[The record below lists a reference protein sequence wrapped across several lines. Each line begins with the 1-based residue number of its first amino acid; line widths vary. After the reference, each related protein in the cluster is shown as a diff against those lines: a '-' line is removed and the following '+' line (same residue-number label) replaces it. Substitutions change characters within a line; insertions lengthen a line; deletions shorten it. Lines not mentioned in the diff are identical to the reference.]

1 MNFSVLFE
9 NDDPILTGVVIV
21 LLVMSV
27 ATWSVFLIRLCDFLI
42 SKNKNNALAQLF
54 KQNDFHTALE
64 TSKNST
70 APLFSIVSTL
80 NDEIVRFEEKESR
93 LKQHL
98 SFDELLNRVMHSGL
112 NNVMFRFDKGLS
124 VLASIAS
131 TAPFIGLF
139 GTVYGI
145 YKALIGI
152 STEGQMSIAAVAGPI
167 GEALIA
173 TAIGLFVA
181 IPAVLAYNF
190 GIRTNKKIRQQGAK
204 FCDQLL
210 LNVLSSHKEDE
221 Q

>member
-1 MNFSVLFE
+1 MNFAILFK
-9 NDDPILTGVVIV
+9 NDDPVLIGVVII

-27 ATWSVFLIRLCDFLI
+27 ATWSVFLMRLFDFLI
-42 SKNKNNALAQLF
+42 AKNKNNKLMQLF
-54 KQNDFHTALE
+54 NQKDFYMAVE
-64 TSKNST
+64 DARSNT
-70 APLFSIVSTL
+70 APLYNIVASLKNEVT
-80 NDEIVRFEEKESR
+80 RFEQENSA
-93 LKQHL
+93 LNQHL
-98 SFDELLNRVMHSGL
+98 SLDNLITRVMQSSLVG
-112 NNVMFRFDKGLS
+112 MMYRFEKGLT
-124 VLASIAS
+124 VLASIAA

-145 YKALIGI
+145 YKALINI

-190 GIRTNKKIRQQGAK
+190 GVRSNKKIRQQGAQ
-204 FCDQLL
+204 FCDQLQL
-210 LNVLSSHKEDE
+210 RVLASHQERE